1 MGKNLPSGAGAIR
14 LSAPLR
20 GNARNWHDSRMIV
33 SLFLAL
39 CLAAGTAFWIWM
51 LVDCANRESDQ
62 GNTKV
67 VWVIIIVVANFIGAL
82 IYYFARRPQ
91 RWAELGR

>member
-1 MGKNLPSGAGAIR
+1 LRDDAG
-14 LSAPLR
+14 
-20 GNARNWHDSRMIV
+20 NWHDGRVILSF
-33 SLFLAL
+33 FLVL
-39 CLAAGTAFWIWM
+39 CVAAGTAFWIWM
-51 LVDCANRESDQ
+51 LVECATRESDH
-62 GNTKV
+62 GNTKI